1 MLSKLFG
8 SHSRVKIL
16 KAFLFHPEER
26 YYIRQLSRDLALQVN
41 SVRRELENL
50 EEFGLLLSETA
61 SGLTG
66 KEDEVV
72 SGKSSNRSAFAKT
85 PSCAE
90 ASVGKSAD
98 KQEKKFFRVNKDFP
112 LFEDVKSLIIK
123 SQILHKD
130 DFTKD
135 LLKAGSIKLLI
146 LAGVFINDFKSPT
159 DVLIVGKVNK
169 DKLLKTI
176 RGLERELGREVNF
189 TLLTATEFKYRR
201 DIADIFLYDL
211 LEKEK
216 IIVIDEIGIS

>member
-1 MLSKLFG
+1 MRRYNNAIFMLSKLFG

-16 KAFLFHPEER
+16 KAFLFHPDER

-50 EEFGLLLSETA
+50 EEFGLLLSETTN
-61 SGLTG
+61 GMTG
-66 KEDEVV
+66 KDDEIV
-72 SGKSSNRSAFAKT
+72 GEKSSDRSA
-85 PSCAE
+85 
-90 ASVGKSAD
+90 SVITSAD
-98 KQEKKFFRVNKDFP
+98 KQEKKFFRVNKNFP
-112 LFEDVKSLIIK
+112 LFEDIKGMIIK
-123 SQILHKD
+123 SQLFHKE

-135 LLKAGSIKLLI
+135 LLKTGSIKLLI
-146 LAGVFINDFKSPT
+146 LAGVFVNDFKSPT

-169 DKLLKTI
+169 DKLLKVV
-176 RGLERELGREVNF
+176 RDLEKELGREVNF
-189 TLLTATEFKYRR
+189 TLLSATEFKYRR

>member
-26 YYIRQLSRDLALQVN
+26 YYIRQLSRDLDLQVN

-50 EEFGLLLSETA
+50 EEFGLLVSEMGGA
-61 SGLTG
+61 ENVDG
-66 KEDEVV
+66 EE
-72 SGKSSNRSAFAKT
+72 KS
-85 PSCAE
+85 
-90 ASVGKSAD
+90 D
-98 KQEKKFFRVNKDFP
+98 KKYFRVNKSFP
-112 LFEDVKSLIIK
+112 LFEDVKGLIIK
-123 SQILHKD
+123 SQLLHKD
-130 DFTKD
+130 DFSKD

-146 LAGVFINDFKSPT
+146 LAGVFVNDFKSPT

-169 DKLLKTI
+169 DRLLKVI
-176 RGLERELGREVNF
+176 RDLEKELGREVNF

>member
-26 YYIRQLSRDLALQVN
+26 YYIRQLSRDLNLQVN
-41 SVRRELENL
+41 SVRRELDNL
-50 EEFGLLLSETA
+50 EEFGLLISEIGATENVA
-61 SGLTG
+61 AGEE
-66 KEDEVV
+66 K
-72 SGKSSNRSAFAKT
+72 KS
-85 PSCAE
+85 
-90 ASVGKSAD
+90 D
-98 KQEKKFFRVNKDFP
+98 KQEKKYFRVNKNFP
-112 LFEDVKSLIIK
+112 LFEDIKSLIIK

-146 LAGVFINDFKSPT
+146 LAGVFVNDFKSPT

-169 DKLLKTI
+169 DQLLKII
-176 RGLERELGREVNF
+176 RDLEKELGREVNF
-189 TLLTATEFKYRR
+189 TLLSATEFKYRR
-201 DIADIFLYDL
+201 EIADIFLYDL

-216 IIVIDEIGIS
+216 IVVIDEIGIS

>member
-16 KAFLFHPEER
+16 KAFLFHPDER
-26 YYIRQLSRDLALQVN
+26 FYIRQLSRDLNLQVN

-50 EEFGLLLSETA
+50 EDFGLLLSEA
-61 SGLTG
+61 GNG
-66 KEDEVV
+66 AENPE
-72 SGKSSNRSAFAKT
+72 AFEEKN
-85 PSCAE
+85 S
-90 ASVGKSAD
+90 D
-98 KQEKKFFRVNKDFP
+98 RQEKKYFRVNKEFP
-112 LFEDVKSLIIK
+112 LFEDVKGLIIK

-130 DFTKD
+130 DLSKD
-135 LLKAGSIKLLI
+135 LLKVGSIKLLV
-146 LAGVFINDFKSPT
+146 LTGVFVNDFKSPT
-159 DVLIVGKVNK
+159 DMLIVGKINK
-169 DKLLKTI
+169 DRLLKII
-176 RGLERELGREVNF
+176 RDLERELGREVNF

>member
-50 EEFGLLLSETA
+50 EEFGLLLSETGA
-61 SGLTG
+61 TENVAAGEE
-66 KEDEVV
+66 K
-72 SGKSSNRSAFAKT
+72 KS
-85 PSCAE
+85 
-90 ASVGKSAD
+90 D
-98 KQEKKFFRVNKDFP
+98 KQEKKYFRVNKNFP
-112 LFEDVKSLIIK
+112 LFEDVKGLIIK
-123 SQILHKD
+123 SQLLHKD

-135 LLKAGSIKLLI
+135 LLKTGSIKLLI
-146 LAGVFINDFKSPT
+146 LAGVFVNDFKSPT

-169 DKLLKTI
+169 DQLLKVI
-176 RGLERELGREVNF
+176 RDLEKELGREVNF

-201 DIADIFLYDL
+201 EIADIFLYDI

-216 IIVIDEIGIS
+216 IVVIDEIGIS

>member
-16 KAFLFHPEER
+16 KAFLFHPDER

-41 SVRRELENL
+41 SVRRELDNL
-50 EEFGLLLSETA
+50 EEFGLLISETGA
-61 SGLTG
+61 TENVAAGEE
-66 KEDEVV
+66 K
-72 SGKSSNRSAFAKT
+72 KS
-85 PSCAE
+85 
-90 ASVGKSAD
+90 D
-98 KQEKKFFRVNKDFP
+98 KQEKKYFRVNKNFP
-112 LFEDVKSLIIK
+112 LFEDIKSLIIK
-123 SQILHKD
+123 SQLLHKD

-146 LAGVFINDFKSPT
+146 LAGVFVDDFKSPT

-169 DKLLKTI
+169 DQLLKII
-176 RGLERELGREVNF
+176 RDLEKELGREVNF

>member
-16 KAFLFHPEER
+16 KAFLFHPDER
-26 YYIRQLSRDLALQVN
+26 YYIRQLSRDLSLQVN

-66 KEDEVV
+66 KEDEII
-72 SGKSSNRSAFAKT
+72 GEKSSDR
-85 PSCAE
+85 
-90 ASVGKSAD
+90 
-98 KQEKKFFRVNKDFP
+98 QEKKFFRVNKDFH
-112 LFEDVKSLIIK
+112 LFEDIKGLIIK
-123 SQILHKD
+123 SQLLHKD
-130 DFTKD
+130 DFSKD

-146 LAGVFINDFKSPT
+146 LAGVFVNDFKSPT

-169 DKLLKTI
+169 DKLLKII
-176 RGLERELGREVNF
+176 RDLEKELGREVNF

>member
-16 KAFLFHPEER
+16 KAFLFHPDER
-26 YYIRQLSRDLALQVN
+26 YYIRQLSRDLGLQVN

-50 EEFGLLLSETA
+50 EDFGLLLSESA
-61 SGLTG
+61 SGPENKNSL
-66 KEDEVV
+66 
-72 SGKSSNRSAFAKT
+72 
-85 PSCAE
+85 AE
-90 ASVGKSAD
+90 EKNSD
-98 KQEKKFFRVNKDFP
+98 RQEKKYFRVNKNFP
-112 LFEDVKSLIIK
+112 LFEDIKGMIIK
-123 SQILHKD
+123 SQLFHKE

-135 LLKAGSIKLLI
+135 LLKAGNIKLLI
-146 LAGVFINDFKSPT
+146 LAGVFVNDFKSPT

-169 DKLLKTI
+169 DKLLKVV
-176 RGLERELGREVNF
+176 RDLEKELGREVNF
-189 TLLTATEFKYRR
+189 TLLTAVEFKYRR

>member
-26 YYIRQLSRDLALQVN
+26 YYIRQLSRDLDLQVN

-50 EEFGLLLSETA
+50 EDFGLLLSE
-61 SGLTG
+61 SG
-66 KEDEVV
+66 
-72 SGKSSNRSAFAKT
+72 SGPENKDSLE
-85 PSCAE
+85 AE
-90 ASVGKSAD
+90 KNSD
-98 KQEKKFFRVNKDFP
+98 RQEKKYFRINKSFP
-112 LFEDVKSLIIK
+112 LFEDIKGLIIK
-123 SQILHKD
+123 SQLLHKD

-135 LLKAGSIKLLI
+135 LLKTGSIKLLI
-146 LAGVFINDFKSPT
+146 LAGVFVNDFKSPT

-169 DKLLKTI
+169 DKLLKVV
-176 RGLERELGREVNF
+176 RDLEKELGREVNF
-189 TLLTATEFKYRR
+189 TLLTAVEFKYRR

>member
-66 KEDEVV
+66 KEDEMIGEKIADR
-72 SGKSSNRSAFAKT
+72 SDLAKS
-85 PSCAE
+85 
-90 ASVGKSAD
+90 SAD

-112 LFEDVKSLIIK
+112 LFEDVKGLIIK

-130 DFTKD
+130 DFAKD
-135 LLKAGSIKLLI
+135 LLKTGSIKLLI
-146 LAGVFINDFKSPT
+146 LAGVFVNDFKSPT

-169 DKLLKTI
+169 DKLLKII
-176 RGLERELGREVNF
+176 RDLEKELGREVNF